1 MTRKQQMR
9 IRHNVIAVAL
19 RILFALIF
27 ILIIFFTTKGIRAAL
42 YKSANNRPYNEASG
56 EAESADAQQDLSEEY
71 DARLSGFIVC
81 VDAGHGGNDG
91 GSLNT
96 DETRL
101 EKNDTL
107 ALAEELKSFLE
118 QKGATVVMT
127 RETDD
132 YVSLEDRCAIA
143 NNAGADYFVSIHRNT
158 GENAN
163 GVEIWLARDADDT
176 AKAYGNNIMSALE
189 TVGISRN
196 RGVNIG
202 SRTSTQ
208 SNYYVNGFTQM
219 ASCIVEL
226 GFMTSDEDNQLFD
239 NNRQAYAKA
248 IADAICGT
256 YTGDIVADTDTEG
269 TDGEDSESA
278 NANGAM
284 ITAQGTEVN
293 GSLTSQKISNT
304 EIVNV
309 DALDTQEV
317 TWKIKKNYNS
327 SNIPKS
333 ALDAQSQYGSNYPVY
348 FLGDNSLPNVYLTFD
363 CGYENGNMETI
374 LDTLSE
380 KGVKAVFFCTKAYM
394 EEQPDLVNRIISEGH
409 QLANRSSSYPQKGIA
424 GMSVEEQKAEITD
437 AHDYALEN
445 FGYEMHLFRFP
456 NGIFSEQSL
465 AVVNNCNYK
474 SVFWSYSAD
483 DNDPN
488 KQQDTETALTDAVA
502 RLHSGAIYRF
512 HAQSQTSAQILGDFI
527 DQAQA
532 QGYTFELLQ

>member
-9 IRHNVIAVAL
+9 IRHNVIAIAL

-27 ILIIFFTTKGIRAAL
+27 ILIVFFAAKGIRSLL
-42 YKSANNRPYNEASG
+42 YKSGNNRACNEVSG
-56 EAESADAQQDLSEEY
+56 DAESADAGVDLSEEY
-71 DARLSGFIVC
+71 DARLSGFVVC

-91 GSLNT
+91 GSLNS

-107 ALAEELKSFLE
+107 ALAEDLKSFLE

-127 RETDD
+127 RESDE
-132 YVSLEDRCAIA
+132 YVSLEERCAIA

-176 AKAYGNNIMSALE
+176 AKAYGNNIMTALE
-189 TVGISRN
+189 SIGISRN

-219 ASCIVEL
+219 SSCIVEL
-226 GFMTSDEDNQLFD
+226 GFMTSDEDNQLYD
-239 NNRQAYAKA
+239 THRQEYAKA

-256 YTGDIVADTDTEG
+256 YTGDLTADTG
-269 TDGEDSESA
+269 TDEGEDSESA
-278 NANGAM
+278 NANGAL
-284 ITAQGTEVN
+284 ITAQGTEVD
-293 GSLTSQKISNT
+293 GTVTSQKITNT

-309 DALDTQEV
+309 DALDTKAIS
-317 TWKIKKNYNS
+317 WKIKKNYNS

-333 ALDAQSQYGSNYPVY
+333 ALDAQSEYGANYPVY
-348 FLGDNSLPNVYLTFD
+348 FLGDNSLPNIYLTFD
-363 CGYENGNMETI
+363 CGYENGNMENI

-409 QLANRSSSYPQKGIA
+409 QLANRSSTYPQSGIA
-424 GMSVEEQKAEITD
+424 GMSVEEQKAEITE
-437 AHDYALEN
+437 AHDYALQN

-474 SVFWSYSAD
+474 SVFWSYSYEDAD
-483 DNDPN
+483 PA
-488 KQQDTETALTDAVA
+488 KQPDTETALTQAVA
-502 RLHSGAIYRF
+502 RLHAGAIYRF
-512 HAQSQTSAQILGDFI
+512 HAQSSTSAQILGDFI
-527 DQAQA
+527 DQAQT
-532 QGYTFELLQ
+532 QGYSFEMLQ

>member
-9 IRHNVIAVAL
+9 IRHNVIAIAL

-27 ILIIFFTTKGIRAAL
+27 ILIVFFAAKGIRSLL
-42 YKSANNRPYNEASG
+42 YKSGNNRACNVVSSD
-56 EAESADAQQDLSEEY
+56 AESADAGVDLSEEY
-71 DARLSGFIVC
+71 DARLSGFVVC

-91 GSLNT
+91 GSLNS

-107 ALAEELKSFLE
+107 ALAEDLKSLLE

-127 RETDD
+127 RESDE
-132 YVSLEDRCAIA
+132 YVSLEERCAIA

-158 GENAN
+158 GEDAN

-176 AKAYGNNIMSALE
+176 AKAYGNNIISALE
-189 TVGISRN
+189 SVGISRN

-219 ASCIVEL
+219 NSCIVEL
-226 GFMTSDEDNQLFD
+226 GFMTSDEDNQLYD
-239 NNRQAYAKA
+239 THRQEYAKA

-256 YTGDIVADTDTEG
+256 YTGDLTADTS
-269 TDGEDSESA
+269 TDEGEDSESA
-278 NANGAM
+278 NANGAL
-284 ITAQGTEVN
+284 ITAQGTEVD
-293 GSLTSQKISNT
+293 GTVTSQKITNT

-309 DALDTQEV
+309 DALDTKAV

-333 ALDAQSQYGSNYPVY
+333 ALDAQSEYGANYPVY
-348 FLGDNSLPNVYLTFD
+348 FLGDNSLPNIYLTFD

-409 QLANRSSSYPQKGIA
+409 QLANRSSTYPQAGIA
-424 GMSVEEQKAEITD
+424 GMSIEEQKAEITE
-437 AHDYALEN
+437 AHDYALQN

-474 SVFWSYSAD
+474 SVFWSYSYDDAD
-483 DNDPN
+483 PANQP
-488 KQQDTETALTDAVA
+488 DTETALTQAVA
-502 RLHSGAIYRF
+502 RLHAGAIYSF
-512 HAQSQTSAQILGDFI
+512 HAQSSTSAQILGDFI
-527 DQAQA
+527 DQAQT
-532 QGYTFELLQ
+532 QGYSFEMLQ